1 MGSVNYSS
9 PANGWDVTIRWDCS
23 WNDSSAQLTIQIN
36 QNNYGRTFQV
46 VQRYNTS
53 ARYNSGDYLSVGTEY
68 LLYVYR
74 NGAYSQQDGPFT
86 VTAPAPPTYTVSYN
100 ANGGYGAP
108 GSQTK
113 YHDTPLTLSGDRP
126 TRTGYNFLGWNTY
139 SSATSASYSP
149 GSTYN
154 SNSSVTLYAVWQRIT
169 YTVSYNANGG
179 SGAPG
184 SQTKY
189 HGENLALSSTKPYK
203 TGHYFKEWNTSSAGN
218 GTPYQPGATY
228 SSNAALT
235 LYAIW
240 VAETYP
246 VTFQANGG
254 SSPPASQ
261 VKTYG
266 QTLTLTTAKPV
277 RTGYTFLRW
286 DTSQTGNGTSYS
298 PGAPYTGN
306 TALKL
311 YAIWSANSYSIKFNK
326 NGGSGNMTDQS
337 MVYDRSG
344 NLKKNEFFWAG
355 RTFLGWSK
363 SPTGGVDFN
372 DCASVS
378 NLVTSAG
385 GSITLYAVWSIN
397 SILIKFDAATNGG
410 SSSETSRSINYSSA
424 LGNLPIAARPYYK
437 FSGWFTA
444 PTGGTKIT
452 PTTTFTSDATIYA
465 QFVIDASVKVKV
477 GGKWKP
483 GIPYVKVNG
492 AWKKGYA
499 WAKTAAGWKQGHG

>member
-86 VTAPAPPTYTVSYN
+86 VTAPAPP
-100 ANGGYGAP
+100 
-108 GSQTK
+108 
-113 YHDTPLTLSGDRP
+113 
-126 TRTGYNFLGWNTY
+126 
-139 SSATSASYSP
+139 
-149 GSTYN
+149 
-154 SNSSVTLYAVWQRIT
+154 T

-410 SSSETSRSINYSSA
+410 YSSETSRSINYGSA

-477 GGKWKP
+477 GGQWKP